1 MAKKLSRAEL
11 ENLTA
16 QENPISVAEQELRS
30 ENTR

>member
-16 QENPISVAEQELRS
+16 QEKNFSAAEKELRS